1 MKEPPWLLVEPGLLE
16 AGDRLEL
23 GSAEARHAVG
33 PLRLRSGD
41 AVVLA
46 DGAGTVAQA
55 RLWSVA
61 RNRVEAE
68 VLELESEPRPAGGGV
83 TLAMAVVE
91 ARAMEW
97 AVQKAVEV
105 GVRTFV
111 PMLAERT
118 QAGRR
123 DVVRRS
129 PHLERVA
136 RQALK
141 QCRRAW
147 AMRIEDPVTLP
158 DLVQR
163 TPPATGVAA
172 DRAGGAASSL
182 PAADSWVLAVG
193 PEGGFSADELRVHAE
208 HGWYHLRLGP
218 HVLRAE
224 TAAVVGAAVL
234 VGRVRDG

>member
-1 MKEPPWLLVEPGLLE
+1 MKDPPWLLVESGLLE
-16 AGDRLEL
+16 VGTRLEL
-23 GSAEARHAVG
+23 DSAEARHAAG
-33 PLRLRSGD
+33 PLRLRNGD
-41 AVVLA
+41 RVVLA
-46 DGAGTVAQA
+46 DGAGAVAEA
-55 RLWSVA
+55 RLCAVA

-68 VLELESEPRPAGGGV
+68 VCQVTSEPLPAGEGV
-83 TLAMAVVE
+83 TLALAVVE
-91 ARAMEW
+91 TRALEW

-111 PMLAERT
+111 PMLTERT

-147 AMRIEDPVTLP
+147 AMRIADPDTLAG
-158 DLVQR
+158 VVER
-163 TPPATGVAA
+163 APPAAGVAA
-172 DRAGGAASSL
+172 DRDGGAASDL
-182 PAADSWVLAVG
+182 PAADGWVLAVG
-193 PEGGFSADELRVHAE
+193 PEGGFSADEVRLFAK
-208 HGWYHLRLGP
+208 HGWHRLWLGP

-224 TAAVVGAAVL
+224 TAAIVGAAVL
-234 VGRVRDG
+234 VARLRVG